1 MAECTDIERAL
12 LDALRE
18 DTYASRD
25 LERALD
31 AGAPGKI
38 QRAFADIA
46 ALAERHLEAIMLEFI
61 DEIFDGDRNAQ

>member
-18 DTYASRD
+18 DSYASAD
-25 LERALD
+25 LDRALD
-31 AGAPGKI
+31 AGAPGPI

-46 ALAERHLEAIMLEFI
+46 ALAERHLEAVMLEFI
-61 DEIFDGDRNAQ
+61 EEIFDGDRNAQ